1 MAGVNPAVL
10 RWARETA
17 GLSVADAA
25 QKFGFKDTK
34 KGTAVDRMAA
44 LEGGEI
50 APSSAHLA
58 KAAKVYRRPLITF
71 FLPTPPAPAAGVA
84 DFRTLPDLADGKSEA
99 NLQALLRDV
108 RLRQS
113 LVRDVLEDEEA
124 EAKSFP
130 GSLRRTHGVEGCR
143 ARLEAAIGWQADKFR
158 SAASAEKAFDY
169 LRRQVEAIGVYVL
182 LIGDLGNYLSAIEVE
197 TYRGFALADDLA
209 PFIVINDQDAQSAWS
224 FTLLHELVHIGLGQS
239 GVSGKVI
246 EGDDERFCNDVASA
260 VLIPSAEL
268 ATLDVGGLD
277 EEATKVAISRFA
289 RLYRVSGS
297 MVAYR
302 LFLDGQLSRDDWK
315 AVSHAFL
322 DDWRRSKAARK
333 ETQRG
338 APDFYTVRRHRLG
351 QALLSVVKRSVDGG
365 LLTPVRAARVLGVS
379 PRGVDPLLSGRAS

>member
-34 KGTAVDRMAA
+34 KATAVERIAS
-44 LEGGEI
+44 LEAGEV
-50 APSSAHLA
+50 APSSAQLA

-71 FLPTPPAPAAGVA
+71 FLPAPPAPAAGVA
-84 DFRTLPDLADGKSEA
+84 DFRTLPDLDDGKSEA

-124 EAKSFP
+124 EPRPFP
-130 GSLRRTHGVEGCR
+130 GSLHKAYGVDGCR
-143 ARLEAAIGWQADKFR
+143 ARVEAAIGWQADKFR
-158 SAASAEKAFDY
+158 SAQSAEKAFDY
-169 LRRQVEAIGVYVL
+169 LRRQVESVGIYVL

-224 FTLLHELVHIGLGQS
+224 FTLLHELIHIGLGQS

-246 EGDDERFCNDVASA
+246 EGADERFCNDVASA
-260 VLIPSAEL
+260 VLIPSEDLAEL
-268 ATLDVGGLD
+268 DISGLD
-277 EEATKVAISRFA
+277 HEGLKAAISRFA

-302 LFLDGQLSRDDWK
+302 LFLDGQLTREEWK
-315 AVSHAFL
+315 SVTGSFL
-322 DDWRRSKAARK
+322 DDWRRSKAVKK
-333 ETQRG
+333 ENQRG

-365 LLTPVRAARVLGVS
+365 ILTPVRAARVLGVS
-379 PRGVDPLLSGRAS
+379 PRGVDTLLSGRAT